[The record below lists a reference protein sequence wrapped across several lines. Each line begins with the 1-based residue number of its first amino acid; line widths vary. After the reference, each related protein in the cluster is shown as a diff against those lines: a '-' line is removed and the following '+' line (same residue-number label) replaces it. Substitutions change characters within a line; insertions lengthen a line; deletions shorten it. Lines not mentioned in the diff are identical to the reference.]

1 MTQAYSIVVPQIEQ
15 EQYSKSNNFK
25 LYHMLR
31 SKSKNKFFAVIVIT
45 IIVATL
51 TVPNI
56 PSAHAHAIITKSD
69 PIPGQSI
76 SAAPSKVDVYFSDP
90 VDIRYSEI
98 KVLDSDGQQIEKN
111 DQHYTTSDQTGLSV
125 SLPSDLKNGIY
136 TISTKVLD
144 QTDGHVTENAF
155 VFGIGQEVP
164 KSASSNTSSNYQEVS
179 IPEAI
184 TRFPALVGQ
193 VLVAGVAS
201 ATLWLWGPVSQIP
214 RLKETTL
221 QTRTKIDSAMAKMAV
236 IGSIIVVS
244 SGFAM
249 ILVQAYSINAGI
261 ADAISTKFGSMW
273 ILRMVTSSALLGVS
287 FVLYQKTRKTPSI
300 ISKSHT
306 ILLLGLS
313 FLVLLTTSLISHGA
327 ATGQIAPLLLDF
339 CHNVFASLW
348 IGGIIY
354 IAFVVMPEIKRSDQ
368 NLGINIISIL
378 IPRFSILVISVLG
391 AVVIT
396 GPFLLY
402 VLESNLAL
410 TLASFYGKVL
420 IIKLLLA
427 CTMIVF
433 GAYHQSLQK
442 RLVRTNPSPSTENPT
457 ITSTQ
462 DTGHVLSRFDKTIK
476 IETLIGLALVATVA
490 VLVDSGLPSG
500 EFQNQLQSVQYD
512 VFGLAVNNNPTT
524 PGLVQTGFIEN
535 ESRIVSSISPFT
547 TGDNDFV
554 VSFLDSS
561 KNQIDMESAQVKLT
575 QTDNNIGPITID
587 ANKTGTGTFTAKTD
601 FGFPGH
607 WTLRVEGVQNKQNSL
622 NLVYSYN
629 FFVKPRLGNLQIDIK
644 EFKTPGYSST
654 PRYPVYDSERN
665 KIWVGDTTI
674 GSGKILDFDL
684 ATDKFTEHKIAGLN
698 SIVYSA
704 LDSHNTL
711 WYIDYIRKTLGNYNP
726 DDNTTQEYQIPN
738 KDFLTAMAI
747 DRNDT
752 VWITSHS
759 DDILKF
765 SPTTKRFDSIK
776 LTAKSDPLGITID
789 NTQDTIWIADG
800 IGKISSL
807 DIVTGKV
814 ADYSPPE
821 NFTIRGPTGII
832 LDSQTGKVYVSEHEG
847 QAITVFDPLLKT
859 FRKIQLDS
867 NPDNLPYGMAF
878 DKYHNLWVAQHT
890 LDKIS
895 IIDTSTGQVIEKNIP
910 SSGSWVQ
917 WLTSDSQ
924 GNIIMAEEKANA
936 LGVIDISAGPIQG
949 QVQTET
955 VSSIPSL
962 GVSYTQV
969 VAPAMVGLLAI
980 VGLFYSK
987 GVIDLRKATSQI
999 E

>member
-1 MTQAYSIVVPQIEQ
+1 M
-15 EQYSKSNNFK
+15 SNN
-25 LYHMLR
+25 
-31 SKSKNKFFAVIVIT
+31 KNKFLAIIAITAIAVI
-45 IIVATL
+45 L
-51 TVPNI
+51 TI
-56 PSAHAHAIITKSD
+56 PSIPNAHAHAIITKSD
-69 PIPGQSI
+69 PIPGESL
-76 SAAPSKVDVYFSDP
+76 SAEPSKIDVYFSDP

-111 DQHYTTSDQTGLSV
+111 DQRYITNDQTALSV
-125 SLPSDLKNGIY
+125 SLASDLKNGIY
-136 TISTKVLD
+136 TVSTKVLD

-164 KSASSNTSSNYQEVS
+164 KSASSPTSSNYQEVS
-179 IPEAI
+179 IPEAV
-184 TRFPALVGQ
+184 TRFPALAGQ
-193 VLVAGVAS
+193 VVVAGIAS
-201 ATLWLWGPVSQIP
+201 STLWLWGPVSRIQGF
-214 RLKETTL
+214 RDTTL
-221 QTRTKIDSAMAKMAV
+221 ETRAKIDSAMTKMAV

-261 ADAISTKFGSMW
+261 LDAISTKFGSMW
-273 ILRMVTSSALLGVS
+273 ILRMIASTALLGVS
-287 FVLYQKTRKTPSI
+287 FVLYQRTRKTPAI
-300 ISKSHT
+300 IPKPYT

-313 FLVLLTTSLISHGA
+313 FAVLLTTSLISHGA
-327 ATGQIAPLLLDF
+327 ATGQIVPLLLDF

-354 IAFVVMPEIKRSDQ
+354 LAFVVMPEIKRSDQ
-368 NLGINIISIL
+368 SQGVNIISIL
-378 IPRFSILVISVLG
+378 IQRFSILVTSVLG

-402 VLESNLAL
+402 ILENNLAL

-420 IIKLLLA
+420 IVKLLLA
-427 CTMIVF
+427 CTMIAF
-433 GAYHQSLQK
+433 GAYHQSFQK
-442 RLVRTNPSPSTENPT
+442 KAVKTNSNQDARNFIIPT
-457 ITSTQ
+457 TTYDASY
-462 DTGHVLSRFDKTIK
+462 VLSRFDKAIK
-476 IETLIGLALVATVA
+476 IEALIGLALVAAVA

-512 VFGLAVNNNPTT
+512 VFGLTVNSNLAT

-535 ESRIVSSISPFT
+535 GSRIVSSISPFT
-547 TGDNDFV
+547 TGDNNFD

-561 KNQIDMESAQVKLT
+561 KNQIDMESAQIRLT
-575 QTDNNIGPITID
+575 QTDNGIGPITID
-587 ANKTGTGTFTAKTD
+587 TNKTGTGTFSAKTD

-629 FFVKPRLGNLQIDIK
+629 FFVKPRLDNLQTDIK
-644 EFKTPGYSST
+644 EFKTPGNSST
-654 PRYPVYDSERN
+654 PRYPVYDSQRN
-665 KIWVGDTTI
+665 KIWVGDTTL

-684 ATDKFTEHKIAGLN
+684 ATSKFTEHKIPGLN
-698 SIVYSA
+698 SAVYSA
-704 LDSHNTL
+704 MDSHNTL
-711 WYIDYIRKTLGNYNP
+711 WYIDYTRKILGNYNP
-726 DDNTTQEYQIPN
+726 DDNITKEYQIPN
-738 KDFLTAMAI
+738 KDFLTAIAI

-765 SPTTKRFDSIK
+765 SPDTKGFDSIK
-776 LTAKSDPLGITID
+776 LTAKSDPLGIAID
-789 NTQDTIWIADG
+789 NTQGKIWIADG

-807 DIVTGKV
+807 DIPTGKV
-814 ADYSPPE
+814 TDYVPQG

-832 LDSQTGKVYVSEHEG
+832 FDSQTGKVYVSEHEG
-847 QAITVFDPLLKT
+847 QAVTVFDPLLKT
-859 FRKIQLDS
+859 FRKIQLDP

-895 IIDTSTGQVIEKNIP
+895 IIDPRTDQVIEKNIP
-910 SSGSWVQ
+910 SSGTWVQ
-917 WLTSDSQ
+917 WLASDSQ

-936 LGVIDISAGPIQG
+936 LGVIDISAGPVQP
-949 QVQTET
+949 QVQAESPT
-955 VSSIPSL
+955 IPSL
-962 GVSYTQV
+962 GVSYVQV

-987 GVIDLRKATSQI
+987 SVIDLRKVSDQTR
-999 E
+999 